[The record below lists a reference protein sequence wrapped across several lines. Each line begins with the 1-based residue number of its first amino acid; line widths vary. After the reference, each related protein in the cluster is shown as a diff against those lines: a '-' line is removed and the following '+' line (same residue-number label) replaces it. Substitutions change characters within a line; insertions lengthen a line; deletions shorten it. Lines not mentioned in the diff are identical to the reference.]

1 MSSNF
6 ESFTG
11 WLARILATPFFHAL
25 FPDEVVLDH
34 NQVFAWTN
42 LLKARSK
49 DSISKVCLA
58 HAWDADREKNDNLV
72 SARS

>member
-1 MSSNF
+1 MGSNF

-34 NQVFAWTN
+34 NQVFTWTH

-49 DSISKVCLA
+49 DSISKVRLA